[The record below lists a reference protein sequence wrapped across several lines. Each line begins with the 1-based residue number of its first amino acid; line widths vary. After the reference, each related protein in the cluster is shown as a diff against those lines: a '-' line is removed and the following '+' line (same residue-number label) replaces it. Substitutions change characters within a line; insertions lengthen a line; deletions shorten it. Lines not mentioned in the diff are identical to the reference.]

1 MGAMKAVVIYESLTG
16 NTARAARLIGAE
28 LTAAGVAAAV
38 CPITAV
44 DYQALGEA
52 DLVIVGAWTDG
63 FIFVGQRPGRAGRLR
78 RMPAIGGKR
87 AVVFCTYAIDAGHT
101 LDKLV
106 TIVEERG
113 AEVLGGMAIRR
124 DRIDEGARDFTQ
136 RVLEVAAPA

>member
-1 MGAMKAVVIYESLTG
+1 MGGMKAVVIYESLTG
-16 NTARAARLIGAE
+16 HTARAAGVIGAE
-28 LTAAGVAAAV
+28 LSAAGVASTV

-63 FIFVGQRPGRAGRLR
+63 FVFVGQRPGRARRLR
-78 RMPAIGGKR
+78 KMPAINGKR
-87 AVVFCTYAIDAGHT
+87 AAVFCTYAIDAGHT

-106 TIVEERG
+106 AIVEERG

-124 DRIDEGARDFTQ
+124 DRIDAGARDFVA
-136 RVLEVAAPA
+136 RVLEAVAPA